1 MWFQATSRL
10 DSTQNEVPR
19 LNSRQPSQTTDF
31 KLCVV
36 CQQEA
41 GPLVMN
47 PRTTFYYRLLEAV
60 KEQASLHDGECV
72 AMQKRLKDCTA
83 DSLKQEKA
91 VWHRG
96 CYSMVTNKIQTDRA
110 RDRQVHSMST
120 RPHTP
125 KVRGRRLK
133 NLGDA
138 DEVSGSAAPFT
149 RSATQPLNKDLCFF
163 CQTGNN
169 QQLFNVR
176 TINAGMH

>member
-1 MWFQATSRL
+1 
-10 DSTQNEVPR
+10 
-19 LNSRQPSQTTDF
+19 
-31 KLCVV
+31 
-36 CQQEA
+36 
-41 GPLVMN
+41 
-47 PRTTFYYRLLEAV
+47 
-60 KEQASLHDGECV
+60 
-72 AMQKRLKDCTA
+72 MQKWLKDCTA
-83 DSLKQEKA
+83 DSIKQEKA

-110 RDRQVHSMST
+110 RDRQAHSMST